1 MSNEPN
7 DHGRMGRGTKLAI
20 AGVGM
25 GVLYLVMRER
35 DANAAT
41 PPQQPSGNVLEARSQ
56 SPAPAPALPDYGAA
70 PPQPIQ
76 QPIQQTTYI
85 ERQFEDQPRGDLGI
99 WTMQRQLRDLGYDPA
114 GLDGRWGSR
123 TQTAAQDFARSF
135 GITPPTRFTT
145 SFASFV
151 SRAWSERY
159 DPSNVPAAYKPQSGV
174 DSGTSK
180 PLAGFEPDIYRPGDA
195 IAGLGGY
202 DRLY

>member
-1 MSNEPN
+1 MSDEPN

-70 PPQPIQ
+70 PPQPTT
-76 QPIQQTTYI
+76 QTTYI

-159 DPSNVPAAYKPQSGV
+159 APSNVPPAFKPQGS
-174 DSGTSK
+174 DSGSSK
-180 PLAGFEPDIYRPGDA
+180 PLAGFESDNYRPSDA
-195 IAGLGGY
+195 IAGLGAY